1 MPSGA
6 PGNARDRRW
15 RPLQAAVPTYS
26 GWNTPPAPV
35 HPLRPPA
42 RPCPKDRWSAAPAPH
57 ARRCFALPSHNPGPD
72 RARCSP
78 ARKTWTPH
86 ARQWP
91 ATFGSP
97 APMPDPACMTADSC
111 GCSARPPSTPRPQ
124 TPLRRRPPGW
134 PQRCARGS
142 VKKRRKIETGPGGT
156 TACAPRN
163 EQTIQPASTTTSL
176 ACRRRK
182 PRRSPAE
189 FLSLSHRTIV
199 LVLS

>member
-1 MPSGA
+1 
-6 PGNARDRRW
+6 
-15 RPLQAAVPTYS
+15 
-26 GWNTPPAPV
+26 
-35 HPLRPPA
+35 
-42 RPCPKDRWSAAPAPH
+42 
-57 ARRCFALPSHNPGPD
+57 
-72 RARCSP
+72 
-78 ARKTWTPH
+78 
-86 ARQWP
+86 
-91 ATFGSP
+91 
-97 APMPDPACMTADSC
+97 
-111 GCSARPPSTPRPQ
+111 
-124 TPLRRRPPGW
+124 
-134 PQRCARGS
+134 